1 MSLSYQILLEVLYIK
16 CKKYEK
22 KIWFYENNYYIFSK
36 IIFLSI
42 YAAFSIFSKLAL
54 FVNTTITVSG

>member
-1 MSLSYQILLEVLYIK
+1 MKKRYSFMKISTISFQ
-16 CKKYEK
+16 KKY
-22 KIWFYENNYYIFSK
+22 F
-36 IIFLSI
+36 SI